1 MNWYEF
7 RRILLAVDASTQSA
21 NAVELIA
28 NFVPLGTAVKIVH
41 IWPLQVAGQDGF
53 SVPETRTMAESLVE
67 GHADRLRK
75 AGLEAIAEVRTA
87 PVGRTYQE
95 IVDAAED
102 FASDLI
108 AMGSRGRSDLGG
120 LFLGS
125 VSHQV
130 VAHTTRPLLIVRGAP
145 QPAKPQRRVLLAIAG
160 GEEIAT
166 AVPTAIAV
174 SRRWAAEV
182 LVLHVSRVLALEGVP
197 WTEPAPEAQA
207 AVDAAVRELRAA
219 GVSAHGDVV
228 TGGGS
233 VASEIAEI
241 AEGWD
246 ADLIV
251 MGSRR
256 LGELHG
262 LLTGAT
268 DHQLVHRIQTPV
280 LIAGRSQGE

>member
-7 RRILLAVDASTQSA
+7 RRILLAVDGSTESA
-21 NAVELIA
+21 NAVELVA
-28 NFVPLGTAVKIVH
+28 DFAPLGTSVKVIH
-41 IWPLQVAGQDGF
+41 IWPLQVAGQEWF
-53 SVPETRTMAESLVE
+53 SAPETRMEAESLVE
-67 GHADRLRK
+67 GHAARLRK
-75 AGLEAIAEVRTA
+75 AGLTAVAEVRSG
-87 PVGRTYQE
+87 PSGRIYQQIIE
-95 IVDAAED
+95 AAEE
-102 FASDLI
+102 FACDLI

-125 VSHQV
+125 VSHQLM
-130 VAHTTRPLLIVRGAP
+130 AHTTRPVLIARAAP
-145 QPAKPQRRVLLAIAG
+145 RPAKPQRRVLLAIAG

-174 SRRWAAEV
+174 SRRWGAEV
-182 LVLHVSRVLALEGVP
+182 LVLHVSRVLALEGLA
-197 WTEPAPEAQA
+197 WTEPASEAQA
-207 AVDAAVRELRAA
+207 AVDAVLRELRIA
-219 GVSAHGDVV
+219 GVSARGHVV

-241 AEGWD
+241 AEVWD

-256 LGELHG
+256 LGELQG